1 MWWEHGSAKAT
12 PGGTPA
18 TVPIFYRIKIEQI
31 TGRRA
36 AFEQEVLDAKQAK
49 ADPDEQEWLRN
60 ILRRVRQT

>member
-1 MWWEHGSAKAT
+1 MA
-12 PGGTPA
+12 GGTPA

-36 AFEQEVLDAKQAK
+36 ASEQEVLDTKQAK